1 MKNKNILVIMSLIL
15 FLFNHSIALAQD
27 QLTNVEIERYLSSI
41 TSLQLLDTQIEAE
54 SENDDQVVESQFFE
68 ETGTMSLTPITDSL
82 SKITTHPT
90 YDRFTEIIKRTGF
103 SSPQQWASAGDR
115 IMIAY
120 SAYQL
125 KNPPQNNG
133 ANMGAITDEMQA
145 SLERIEKNQFISSE
159 QKQILKNKIKNSM
172 ALMSDPNYIENEN
185 IPIISPYIARLNSL
199 FKDYQ

>member
-90 YDRFTEIIKRTGF
+90 YDRFTAIIKRTGF

-159 QKQILKNKIKNSM
+159 QKQILKNKIQNSM